1 MNLLLIVKLTISLIA
16 NQIIFQYIAFRIK
29 DGAMIFPGSA
39 ILRETVTLL
48 LAGGQGERL
57 YPLTA
62 YRSKPAV
69 PFGGKYRIIDFALS
83 NCLNSGLRR
92 IYVLTQY
99 KSDSLNQHML
109 EAWSIFNP
117 ELGEFI
123 YTVPP
128 QRKLNND
135 WYLGTANA
143 IYQNINFFADKKAKW
158 VLILGGD
165 HIYKMDYLKFLQ
177 YHIDKNADLSIAC
190 VEVPRDEASRFGIV
204 GVDSS
209 YNVQSFIEK
218 PANPPE
224 IPDNPGYSFINMG
237 IYVFNANLLIDV
249 LNDMEAKNIRNHD
262 FGKDVIPYMVKS
274 SMNVIAY
281 KFFDENKKVKP
292 YWKDIGTIDS
302 YYEASMDLISIL
314 PEFNFYDLSWLM
326 RTYQYQ
332 FPPAKTVS
340 HEGER
345 VGRTLNSLICDGSI
359 VSGGLVE
366 RSLLGPNVRVN
377 SFAYVTDSI
386 IMNNCNIGRHARIRR
401 AIIDKNVNIPEN
413 YEIGFDLEKDKKKF
427 TVTESGIV
435 VIAKN
440 AVLPA

>member
-1 MNLLLIVKLTISLIA
+1 MT
-16 NQIIFQYIAFRIK
+16 
-29 DGAMIFPGSA
+29 FPGSS
-39 ILRETVTLL
+39 ILRDTITML

-62 YRSKPAV
+62 FRSKPSV

-99 KSDSLNQHML
+99 KSDSLNQHLL

-123 YTVPP
+123 YSVPP

-143 IYQNINFFADKKAKW
+143 IYQNMNLFSNEKKAKW
-158 VLILGGD
+158 VLILSGD
-165 HIYKMDYLKFLQ
+165 HIYKMDYLKMLQ
-177 YHIDKNADLSIAC
+177 YHIDSNADLSMSCI
-190 VEVPRDEASRFGIV
+190 EVAADEGSRFGIV
-204 GVDSS
+204 GVDEN
-209 YNVQSFIEK
+209 YKVKSFIEK
-218 PANPPE
+218 PTNPPE
-224 IPDNPGYSFINMG
+224 IPDKPGYCFINMG
-237 IYVFNANLLIDV
+237 IYVFDAALLRDI
-249 LNDMEAKNIRNHD
+249 LREMETKKIKNHD
-262 FGKDVIPYMVKS
+262 FGKDVIPFMIKS
-274 SMNVIAY
+274 GMNVLAY
-281 KFFDENKKVKP
+281 PFHDENKKNKP
-292 YWKDIGTIDS
+292 YWMDIGTIDS
-302 YYEASMDLISIL
+302 YYEASMDLISVT
-314 PEFNFYDLSWLM
+314 PEFNFYDQSWPM
-326 RTYQYQ
+326 RTYQHQ

-366 RSLLGPNVRVN
+366 RSLLGNNVRVN

-386 IMNNCNIGRHARIRR
+386 IMNHCNIGRHARIRR
-401 AIIDKNVNIPEN
+401 AIIDKNVIVPEG
-413 YEIGFDLEKDKKKF
+413 YEIGFDPEADKKKF

-440 AVLPA
+440 QVLT

>member
-1 MNLLLIVKLTISLIA
+1 MT
-16 NQIIFQYIAFRIK
+16 
-29 DGAMIFPGSA
+29 FPGSS
-39 ILRETVTLL
+39 ILRETLTML

-57 YPLTA
+57 HPLTA
-62 YRSKPAV
+62 FRSKPSV

-83 NCLNSGLRR
+83 NCLNSGLRKV
-92 IYVLTQY
+92 YVLTQY
-99 KSDSLNQHML
+99 KSDSLVQHL
-109 EAWSIFNP
+109 HEAWSIFNP

-123 YTVPP
+123 FSVPP

-143 IYQNINFFADKKAKW
+143 IYQNLNLFSPGKNINW
-158 VLILGGD
+158 VLVLSGD
-165 HIYKMDYLKFLQ
+165 HIYKMDYLKMLQ
-177 YHIDKNADLSIAC
+177 FHVDMKAELSMAC
-190 VEVPRDEASRFGIV
+190 IEVPKEEASRFGIV
-204 GVDSS
+204 GVDENHSIT
-209 YNVQSFIEK
+209 SFIEK

-224 IPDNPGYSFINMG
+224 IPDKPGHSFVNMG
-237 IYVFNANLLIDV
+237 IYVFNASSLREVLLE
-249 LNDMEAKNIRNHD
+249 MESKKLKAHD
-262 FGKDVIPYMVKS
+262 FGKDVLPYMVKS
-274 SMNVIAY
+274 HRSVYAY
-281 KFFDENKKVKP
+281 QFFDENKKTKP

-302 YYEASMDLISIL
+302 YYEASMDLISVI
-314 PEFNFYDLSWLM
+314 PEFNFYDHNWPM

-377 SFAYVTDSI
+377 SFSYITDSI

-401 AIIDKNVNIPEN
+401 AIIDKNVVVPEG
-413 YEIGFDLEKDKKKF
+413 YEIGFDLEGDKKKF

-440 AVLPA
+440 QILS